1 MVRCLVN
8 FAIISSMAI
17 SNNRANIIIEILNV
31 EFGKSMIS
39 KVIFLK
45 RLIKMIWRYCHHFDE
60 GEIDGLVRAA
70 QGTAE
75 LTARF
80 CADGKAG
87 DLNSYLVL
95 TRS

>member
-1 MVRCLVN
+1 MKFQSLTI
-8 FAIISSMAI
+8 A
-17 SNNRANIIIEILNV
+17 
-31 EFGKSMIS
+31 G
-39 KVIFLK
+39 
-45 RLIKMIWRYCHHFDE
+45 LIDDLSE
-60 GEIDGLVRAA
+60 EEIDQLVRAA

-75 LTARF
+75 LIARF

>member
-1 MVRCLVN
+1 MSDRRI
-8 FAIISSMAI
+8 AR
-17 SNNRANIIIEILNV
+17 RARESTHTGLRSLGLS
-31 EFGKSMIS
+31 EKELDKGDY
-39 KVIFLK
+39 LLGWQG
-45 RLIKMIWRYCHHFDE
+45 RPDTWRYCHHFDE
-60 GEIDGLVRAA
+60 GEVDELVRAA